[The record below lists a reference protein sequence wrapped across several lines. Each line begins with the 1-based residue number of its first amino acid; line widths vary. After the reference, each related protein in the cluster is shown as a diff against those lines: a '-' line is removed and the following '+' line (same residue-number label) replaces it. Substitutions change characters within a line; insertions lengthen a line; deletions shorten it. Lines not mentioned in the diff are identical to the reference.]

1 MGVGAWCCNADGWMG
16 LTDHTLQTVTTVQE
30 HLPCLRYKAKQFILC
45 LQEKNK
51 CAKEI
56 LRLKL
61 RRRWPQRNIR
71 AVWFLFLESS
81 LPRLSRSLCWPWLC
95 DFVWKCDFVWPK
107 YFPLSYFDNVLALGS
122 RLPRTHSGRRTHWC
136 PILNRTSQL
145 SDYSLVFVWLP
156 LVILY
161 AWWPSNDV
169 QEHDIC
175 HHLR

>member
-16 LTDHTLQTVTTVQE
+16 RTDHTLQTVTAVQE

-71 AVWFLFLESS
+71 AVWILFLESS
-81 LPRLSRSLCWPWLC
+81 LPRLSRS
-95 DFVWKCDFVWPK
+95 FVG
-107 YFPLSYFDNVLALGS
+107 FDYVNLFENV
-122 RLPRTHSGRRTHWC
+122 T
-136 PILNRTSQL
+136 L
-145 SDYSLVFVWLP
+145 SDRSIFLCPTLIMCWLWARDCQGHTAGEER
-156 LVILY
+156 ID
-161 AWWPSNDV
+161 AQFWI
-169 QEHDIC
+169 EHLSCLITVSFSFDC
-175 HHLR
+175 LL